1 MKTFPDWYPNPG
13 IALTPGENCFV
24 QVKYHLHAGPVVLT
38 SRQETPVFGKY
49 SQGVGRVILVMHGV
63 VSERSAES
71 ATPTLLVRMDFM
83 QSRA

>member
-1 MKTFPDWYPNPG
+1 M
-13 IALTPGENCFV
+13 
-24 QVKYHLHAGPVVLT
+24 LT